1 MTKPT
6 ADKEI
11 NVMSLKLYEI
21 TQTYQDI
28 LDLDLDSES
37 LETVLA
43 SLTDTVQEKADN
55 IAKLITQ
62 LEAESIAYKVEMD
75 RLAAKKRQ
83 NDSKSEQI
91 KSYLDYNLKQMGI
104 AKLDTPLFK
113 FSYRKSDS
121 VVIDDTE
128 ALNDTYKRFK
138 TVVDIDKVAI
148 KLAVKNGLVVT
159 GAHIEEKQNLQI
171 K

>member
-83 NDSKSEQI
+83 NDSKSVQI

-113 FSYRKSDS
+113 FSYRKSEQ
-121 VVIDDTE
+121 VVIDDSD
-128 ALNDTYKRFK
+128 ALNDTYKRFN

-148 KLAVKNGLVVT
+148 KLAVKNGLVVA

>member
-1 MTKPT
+1 
-6 ADKEI
+6 
-11 NVMSLKLYEI
+11 MSLKLYEI

-28 LDLDLDSES
+28 LDLDLDSDS

-55 IAKLITQ
+55 IGKLIAQ
-62 LEAESIAYKVEMD
+62 LNAEAEAYRVEID
-75 RLAAKKRQ
+75 RLNTKKRMAE
-83 NDSKSEQI
+83 SKADQV

-104 AKLDTPLFK
+104 AKLETPLFK
-113 FSYRKSDS
+113 FSYRKSES

>member
-1 MTKPT
+1 
-6 ADKEI
+6 
-11 NVMSLKLYEI
+11 MSLKLYEL

-28 LDLDLDSES
+28 LDLDLDIES
-37 LETVLA
+37 LETVLG
-43 SLTDTVQEKADN
+43 SLTDTVQEKAEN
-55 IAKLITQ
+55 IGKLIAQ
-62 LEAESIAYKVEMD
+62 LNAEAEAYRVEID
-75 RLAAKKRQ
+75 RLNTKKRMAE
-83 NDSKSEQI
+83 SKADQV

-104 AKLDTPLFK
+104 AKLETPLFK
-113 FSYRKSDS
+113 FSYRKSES